1 VLRRSA
7 LVFLPAALAIAGCGG
22 SGKGQKQ
29 VTLALDFTPNAAHAG
44 IFQAVAGHSDR
55 AHGIK
60 LVVRQPSA
68 STDSLKL
75 LASGRAD
82 ISVVDIHDLGLARER
97 GQDLVGVGALVQ
109 QPLAAVIARGGI
121 ARPRQLAGKRAGV
134 TGLPSDNAVLR
145 SVVDGDGGDYSKVR
159 RITIG
164 FNAVPSLATGK
175 VDAVTAFW
183 NVEGVE
189 LRSRGVKTSEFRV
202 NRYGAPTYPELV
214 LVVRRNELDG
224 KRAEISDTLAAL
236 EDGTR
241 AVLKDPQA
249 AIGAVAQAS
258 GGSHAAVLAQL
269 VAVRPALSP
278 PIRLQPMSLN
288 GWAAFDSRFGILS
301 RPPDV
306 AKAFDT
312 TVAP

>member
-1 VLRRSA
+1 
-7 LVFLPAALAIAGCGG
+7 
-22 SGKGQKQ
+22 

-44 IFQAVAGHSDR
+44 IFEAVAGRKDR
-55 AHGIK
+55 SHGVK

-82 ISVVDIHDLGLARER
+82 IAVVDIHDLGLARER

-109 QPLAAVIARGGI
+109 QPLAAVIARGSI
-121 ARPRQLAGKRAGV
+121 TRPRELAGKRAGV

-145 SVVDGDGGDYSKVR
+145 SVVQGDGGDYSKVR
-159 RITIG
+159 RVTIG

-189 LRSRGVKTSEFRV
+189 LRSRGIKTSEFRV

-214 LVVRRNELDG
+214 LVVRRKELEA
-224 KRAEISDTLAAL
+224 KRAEIRDTLAAI

-241 AVLKDPQA
+241 AVLSDPQTA
-249 AIGAVAQAS
+249 VGAVARAS
-258 GGSHAAVLAQL
+258 AASRAQVLAQL
-269 VAVRPALSP
+269 AAVRPALSP
-278 PIRLQPMSLN
+278 PIRLQPASLS
-288 GWAAFDSRFGILS
+288 GWASFDTRFGILS

>member
-1 VLRRSA
+1 
-7 LVFLPAALAIAGCGG
+7 
-22 SGKGQKQ
+22 
-29 VTLALDFTPNAAHAG
+29 
-44 IFQAVAGHSDR
+44 
-55 AHGIK
+55 
-60 LVVRQPSA
+60 VRQPAA

-109 QPLAAVIARGGI
+109 QPLASVIARAGI

-189 LRSRGVKTSEFRV
+189 LRARGVKTSEFRV

-224 KRAEISDTLAAL
+224 KRAEIRDTLAAL

-241 AVLKDPQA
+241 AVLKDPHT
-249 AIGAVAQAS
+249 AIGAVARAS
-258 GGSHAAVLAQL
+258 GGSRSAVLAQL

-278 PIRLQPMSLN
+278 PIRLQAASLK
-288 GWAAFDSRFGILS
+288 GWAAFDTRFGILS

-306 AKAFDT
+306 AKAFDM

>member
-1 VLRRSA
+1 MTTLPPVLRRVA
-7 LVFLPAALAIAGCGG
+7 LLFLPAALLIAGCGG
-22 SGKGQKQ
+22 GGSRKQ

-44 IFQAVAGHSDR
+44 IFEAVASHRDK

-82 ISVVDIHDLGLARER
+82 LAVVDIHDLGLARER

-109 QPLAAVIARGGI
+109 EPLAAVIAQAKV
-121 ARPRQLAGKRAGV
+121 ARPRQLEGRRVGV
-134 TGLPSDNAVLR
+134 TGLPSDLAVLR
-145 SVVDGDGGDYSKVR
+145 AVVQGDGGSYAKVK

-189 LRSRGVKTSEFRV
+189 LRARGVHTSEFRV

-214 LVVRRNELDG
+214 LVTRRS
-224 KRAEISDTLAAL
+224 EIAKNRKTIADALAAL

-241 AVLKDPQA
+241 
-249 AIGAVAQAS
+249 
-258 GGSHAAVLAQL
+258 
-269 VAVRPALSP
+269 
-278 PIRLQPMSLN
+278 
-288 GWAAFDSRFGILS
+288 
-301 RPPDV
+301 
-306 AKAFDT
+306 
-312 TVAP
+312 